1 MTEVKPV
8 GEPFRGS
15 IRRALGTG
23 PEVQPPGANATAPE
37 LLEATASLSL
47 LLPYAYRIDRPA
59 PHRPEGEFMMSWGT
73 WDTTPGPITTV
84 HHAATYAA
92 LQARVGHS
100 YWGPM
105 TVRVWAHRGEAEHY
119 RNDPPASAY
128 VLELGDQDQAEH
140 AAEVEKMGV
149 ENW

>member
-1 MTEVKPV
+1 MTE
-8 GEPFRGS
+8 
-15 IRRALGTG
+15 RRTLGTG

-92 LQARVGHS
+92 LPARVGHS